1 MDHEAA
7 AVQTGAHD
15 GRRADDDDD
24 PDRRE
29 DVARSVMTALHWA
42 ASNQHLA
49 VVRALL
55 DRGATLDIVDSAN
68 HLCDGLTDA
77 RG

>member
-1 MDHEAA
+1 
-7 AVQTGAHD
+7 
-15 GRRADDDDD
+15 
-24 PDRRE
+24 
-29 DVARSVMTALHWA
+29 MTALHWA